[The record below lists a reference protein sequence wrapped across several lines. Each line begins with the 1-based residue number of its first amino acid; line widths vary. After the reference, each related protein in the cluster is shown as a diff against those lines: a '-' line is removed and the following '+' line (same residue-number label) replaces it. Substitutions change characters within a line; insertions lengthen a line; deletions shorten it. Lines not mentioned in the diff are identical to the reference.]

1 MVQIKSVLAQI
12 AEKVFQMKDLEAAKE
27 YIEQFLEDKEIN
39 EKDKE
44 SLILGIHNCKNMTR
58 LWTYIANALLKY
70 EGMGS
75 DMINNGKKADKKDA
89 TTENN
94 ISEL

>member
-12 AEKVFQMKDLEAAKE
+12 AEQVFQMKDLEDAKE
-27 YIEQFLEDKEIN
+27 YIEQFLEDKNIN

-44 SLILGIHNCKNMTR
+44 SLILGVHNCKNMTR

-89 TTENN
+89 TVENN